1 MITSPKSLVVLNAIV
16 IAANASKIRKKDAEI
31 FTTKRLLIMEE
42 TVSMKPLMFF
52 NLTIKEIE
60 NITLKKHCM
69 KKINSIQSHPFS
81 KELSSLYS
89 FLQDYIHIKK
99 IKGEFGSKRVVF

>member
-1 MITSPKSLVVLNAIV
+1 
-16 IAANASKIRKKDAEI
+16 
-31 FTTKRLLIMEE
+31 
-42 TVSMKPLMFF
+42 MKPLMFF

-81 KELSSLYS
+81 KEISSLYS
-89 FLQDYIHIKK
+89 FLQDYKK
-99 IKGEFGSKRVVF
+99 SFFFI

>member
-1 MITSPKSLVVLNAIV
+1 
-16 IAANASKIRKKDAEI
+16 
-31 FTTKRLLIMEE
+31 
-42 TVSMKPLMFF
+42 MKPLMFF

-89 FLQDYIHIKK
+89 FLQDYKKILFFHIIK
-99 IKGEFGSKRVVF
+99 IKGKFGSKRVVF

>member
-1 MITSPKSLVVLNAIV
+1 
-16 IAANASKIRKKDAEI
+16 
-31 FTTKRLLIMEE
+31 
-42 TVSMKPLMFF
+42 MKPLMFF